1 MTKLKQCPKCNC
13 KFMTIG
19 NLSKHRAKKHPL
31 SFRASISRGLRNSHN
46 TPSNKVKLQQK
57 AIKES
62 LEFLASVS
70 TAVLTKNP
78 IVALDAV
85 KQGIDVLKAV
95 QDLR

>member
-1 MTKLKQCPKCNC
+1 MTKLCQCPNCNC
-13 KFMTIG
+13 KFKTIG
-19 NLSKHRAKKHPL
+19 NLSKHTWKKH
-31 SFRASISRGLRNSHN
+31 RASASAKLRNGIKNSPN
-46 TPSNKVKLQQK
+46 TPKNKIALQQK

-62 LEFLASVS
+62 LEFLASVT